1 MQFSDKLKMARQ
13 QQHYTQTQVAEQLH
27 VSPKT
32 ISSWENA
39 RSFPDISTLVKISD
53 FYDISLDRLL
63 REDQTMMEHYETIDK
78 HALRDKHIFQVTY
91 FVNLVFILGFVI
103 VHMLSNTPPI
113 LRQYGSWLMLA
124 FFVNLIVL
132 ATHYPNYRLWI
143 RSWPRRILLII
154 LTIGI
159 ATIIL
164 LPFLNQ
170 PTNIPTD
177 INSSAYSAQ
186 AAQGYLA
193 GAKLGIAINIIAGT
207 LSSIFIVFGSEE
219 ILDKN

>member
-63 REDQTMMEHYETIDK
+63 REDQTMMEHYEAIDK
-78 HALRDKHIFQVTY
+78 QTIRDKRIFQVTY
-91 FVNLVFILGFVI
+91 FFNLVLIFGFVI
-103 VHMLSNTPPI
+103 VRILSYTPPI
-113 LRQYGSWLMLA
+113 LQQIGGWLMLA

-132 ATHYPNYRLWI
+132 ATHYPDYRLWT
-143 RSWPRRILLII
+143 RSWPRRILLIV
-154 LTIGI
+154 LTIGFARI
-159 ATIIL
+159 FFLINQEPITI
-164 LPFLNQ
+164 PAGDSYYQN
-170 PTNIPTD
+170 
-177 INSSAYSAQ
+177 
-186 AAQGYLA
+186 GYAA
-193 GAKLGIAINIIAGT
+193 GAQLRMVTFPIIQT
-207 LSSIFIVFGSEE
+207 LSTIFAVFGFESV
-219 ILDKN
+219 LDKN